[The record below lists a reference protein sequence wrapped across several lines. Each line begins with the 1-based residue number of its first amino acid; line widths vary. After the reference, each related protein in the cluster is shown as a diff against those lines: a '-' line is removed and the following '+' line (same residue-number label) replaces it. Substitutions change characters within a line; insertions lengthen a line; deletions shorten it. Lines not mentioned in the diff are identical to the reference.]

1 MKTGGDCFLIGAGR
15 YSSRRTSL
23 RETGG
28 EQGDEEAN
36 HQVSHSSG
44 EEQQKIDESDVGNPG
59 EHGVQGRGTGPFL
72 AGEKPPEGG
81 CFPGRENGILGGG
94 REGRFLPPLPRF
106 VTECCPG

>member
-15 YSSRRTSL
+15 FFSRRTSL

-59 EHGVQGRGTGPFL
+59 EHGGQGRGSGPFL
-72 AGEKPPEGG
+72 TGEIPPRGY
-81 CFPGRENGILGGG
+81 CFPGRGGG
-94 REGRFLPPLPRF
+94 MLAGRREYPFLLPYDR
-106 VTECCPG
+106 